1 MHSEK
6 ITNIE
11 MVKSEKRKA
20 LYKKLRNHY
29 RLSIFNEQTY
39 EEVLGMRLSRLKV
52 FTVVGITSILLIV
65 LVTLLIAFTG
75 LREYIPGYPSG
86 EERRMIVRNAQ
97 LVDSLMLEI
106 QRRDRFFNDIKSIV
120 NGEIPQGAS
129 PDDVIK
135 EKEDIEPKKQK
146 IHFNKSTEDSLFRLQ
161 VEEQEKFNLSD
172 QGNSGARFKL
182 EQTSFFPPLKGVIVN
197 RFGGSPG
204 HYGVDIVAGPAARVS
219 SVLDGTVFF
228 AGWTVETGYVI
239 GIQHANNL
247 VSFYK
252 HNSLLL
258 KRVGD
263 RVRAGEAIA
272 NVGNSGEFTTGPHLH
287 FELWYNGI
295 PLNPEEYIDFN

>member
-1 MHSEK
+1 MG
-6 ITNIE
+6 
-11 MVKSEKRKA
+11 KSDKKGS

-52 FTVVGITSILLIV
+52 FTVIGFTTMLLIV

-75 LREYIPGYPSG
+75 LREYIPGYPTG
-86 EERRMIVRNAQ
+86 EERRMIVKNAQ

-106 QRRDRFFNDIKSIV
+106 QRRDRFFNNIKSIV
-120 NGEIPQGAS
+120 NGEIPEGAS

-135 EKEDIEPKKQK
+135 EDEDPKPSNHK
-146 IHFNKSTEDSLFRLQ
+146 IHFNRSVEDSLFRLQ
-161 VEEQEKFNLSD
+161 VEEQERFNLSD
-172 QGNSGARFKL
+172 KSNIGAKFRL

-197 RFGGSPG
+197 RFGNTQG
-204 HYGVDIVAGPAARVS
+204 HYGVDIVAGPEARVS
-219 SVLDGTVFF
+219 AVLDGTVFF

-258 KRVGD
+258 KKVGD
-263 RVRAGEAIA
+263 RVKAGEAIA

-287 FELWYNGI
+287 FELWYNGV
-295 PLNPEEYIDFN
+295 PLNAEEYIDFN

>member
-1 MHSEK
+1 MGKSDKEK
-6 ITNIE
+6 
-11 MVKSEKRKA
+11 KS

-29 RLSIFNEQTY
+29 RLAIFNEQTY

-52 FTVVGITSILLIV
+52 FTVVGITSMLLIV

-75 LREYIPGYPSG
+75 LREYIPGYPTG

-97 LVDSLMLEI
+97 LVDSLMVEI
-106 QRRDRFFNDIKSIV
+106 DRRDRFFNNIKSIV
-120 NGEIPQGAS
+120 NGEIPEGAS

-135 EKEDIEPKKQK
+135 EDKNIKVNKKV
-146 IHFNKSTEDSLFRLQ
+146 HFNKSVEDSLFRIQ
-161 VEEQEKFNLSD
+161 VEEQERFNLSE
-172 QGNSGARFKL
+172 GNSSGSRFTL

-197 RFGGSPG
+197 RFGGSRG

-258 KRVGD
+258 KNVGD
-263 RVRAGEAIA
+263 RVKAGEAIA
-272 NVGNSGEFTTGPHLH
+272 NVGNSGEYTTGPHLH
-287 FELWYNGI
+287 FELWYNGV
-295 PLNPEEYIDFN
+295 PLNPEEYINFN